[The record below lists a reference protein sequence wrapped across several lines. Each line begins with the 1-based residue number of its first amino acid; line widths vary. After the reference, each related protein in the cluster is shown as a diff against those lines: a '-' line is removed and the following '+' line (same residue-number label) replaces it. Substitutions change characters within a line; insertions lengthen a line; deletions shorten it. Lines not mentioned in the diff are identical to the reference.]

1 MVFFSVDVFFNLKDI
16 SNSEPLQH
24 KCTFFR
30 LLIFKTVASF
40 EYQRQFMKMS
50 DKGFSHQQEKN

>member
-30 LLIFKTVASF
+30 LLIFKTELPLLSI
-40 EYQRQFMKMS
+40 K
-50 DKGFSHQQEKN
+50 DNL